1 MKLSSQSLQI
11 VEMFCYL
18 GVTTE
23 AKEGAVGRVITRI
36 RSGWSK
42 FRDFLPLSR
51 SRGLSLGA
59 KGRLHFACM
68 YIVMLSGSEVWSA
81 KKQDVIRLLRNDA
94 SIVR

>member
-1 MKLSSQSLQI
+1 M
-11 VEMFCYL
+11 
-18 GVTTE
+18 
-23 AKEGAVGRVITRI
+23 
-36 RSGWSK
+36 
-42 FRDFLPLSR
+42 PLSR
-51 SRGLSLGA
+51 SRGLSLGV